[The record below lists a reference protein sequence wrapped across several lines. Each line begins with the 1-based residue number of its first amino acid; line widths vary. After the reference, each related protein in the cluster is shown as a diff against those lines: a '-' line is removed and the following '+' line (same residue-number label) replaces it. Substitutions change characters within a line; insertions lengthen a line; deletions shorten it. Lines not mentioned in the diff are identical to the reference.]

1 MLKQVFPKLLSQ
13 FLMENYDLWVV
24 RMEAVEEDY
33 EVLPLLDNP
42 TMAHI
47 KSHEEKKM
55 KGKSE
60 VSIC

>member
-1 MLKQVFPKLLSQ
+1 
-13 FLMENYDLWVV
+13 MENYDLWVV